1 MIFRKYVYYC
11 ISKFCLIVFACFFR
25 PIVFPFLKIFALL
38 SNQNNNFVG
47 KLKIMAKKNTSDTVK
62 VVTNRDQLQ
71 QRTVQSRIL
80 TIRDKQVVIDRD
92 LAEFYGVET
101 KALNQAV
108 KRNLSR
114 FPERFRFMLTKEEL
128 SEVVTNCDHL
138 RSLKFSPVPHY
149 VFTEEGVA
157 QLSSVLRS
165 DKAVEVSIM
174 IMDAFVAMRRFLSAN
189 AGMFQRIE
197 RLEQHQILTDQKV
210 EQVLQRMDELAPT
223 VTPEQIFATGCVWD
237 AWSYVSQLVRSAK
250 QRIVLIDNFVDERVL
265 TLLTKREKGVS
276 ATIHSRYTEQFKLDL
291 EKHNEQCE
299 PVVFV
304 QLPHKSHD
312 RFLIVDDDVY
322 LMGASVKDMGT
333 SLCAITKME
342 MSPDVVLSLV

>member
-1 MIFRKYVYYC
+1 
-11 ISKFCLIVFACFFR
+11 
-25 PIVFPFLKIFALL
+25 
-38 SNQNNNFVG
+38 
-47 KLKIMAKKNTSDTVK
+47 MAKKNTSDSVE
-62 VVTNRDQLQ
+62 VVANCDQLQ

-114 FPERFRFMLTKEEL
+114 FPERFRFMLTKDEL

-138 RSLKFSPVPHY
+138 RPLKFSPVPHY

-197 RLEQHQILTDQKV
+197 RLEQHQMLTDQKV

-237 AWSYVSQLVRSAK
+237 AWSYISDLIRSANA
-250 QRIVLIDNFVDERVL
+250 RVVLIDNFVDDRVL
-265 TLLTKREKGVS
+265 TLLDKRNDAVS
-276 ATIHSRYTEQFKLDL
+276 ATIYSRYTEQFRLDL
-291 EKHNEQCE
+291 AKHNEQYN
-299 PVVFV
+299 PITFI

-312 RFLIVDDDVY
+312 RFLIIDEDVY

-342 MSPDVVLSLV
+342 IAPETVLSLLK